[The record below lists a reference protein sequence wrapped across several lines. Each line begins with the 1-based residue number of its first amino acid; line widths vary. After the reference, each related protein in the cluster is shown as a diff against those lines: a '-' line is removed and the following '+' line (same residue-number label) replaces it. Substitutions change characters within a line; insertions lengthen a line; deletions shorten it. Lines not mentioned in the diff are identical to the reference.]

1 MDNLPMIN
9 GLTVAITLS
18 GLKLTMANSDEDEDP
33 SMVNS
38 DEDERIEE
46 CKELLMLNGTSK
58 EAIETYEKVQSC
70 FDNLPIKYIHKGP
83 KRQKKFLLYNK
94 IVTRPEMKTYE
105 EIQEALNALL

>member
-38 DEDERIEE
+38 DEDERIES
-46 CKELLMLNGTSK
+46 CKTCQELSRPKN
-58 EAIETYEKVQSC
+58 
-70 FDNLPIKYIHKGP
+70 IK
-83 KRQKKFLLYNK
+83 N
-94 IVTRPEMKTYE
+94 
-105 EIQEALNALL
+105 

>member
-18 GLKLTMANSDEDEDP
+18 GLKLTMA
-33 SMVNS
+33 NS